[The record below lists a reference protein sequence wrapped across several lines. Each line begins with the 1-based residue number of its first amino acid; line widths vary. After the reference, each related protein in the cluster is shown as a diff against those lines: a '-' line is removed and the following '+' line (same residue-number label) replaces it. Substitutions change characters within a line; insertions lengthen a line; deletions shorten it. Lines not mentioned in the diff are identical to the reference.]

1 MRIAVYPGSFDPVT
15 NGHLDV
21 ITRSAKLFDKLIV
34 GVLTNSAKSCAF
46 SAKERVEFLKRVTKG
61 LPNVYIIEFSGL
73 LVNFAKNNDASV
85 ILKGLRALSDFE
97 YEFQM
102 ALVNKNQ
109 YTEVETLFMST
120 SSEYMFLSSSVV
132 KELAKHK
139 GRLDGLV
146 PKEIEHDLYN
156 KFKCEVN

>member
-1 MRIAVYPGSFDPVT
+1 MRIAVYPGSFDPLT

-21 ITRSAKLFDKLIV
+21 ITRSSKLFDKLIV

-46 SAKERVEFLKRVTKG
+46 STEERIGFINRVTDK
-61 LPNVYIIEFSGL
+61 LPNVRVTEFSGL
-73 LVNFAKNNDASV
+73 LVNFARENNAGV
-85 ILKGLRALSDFE
+85 IIKGLRALADFE

-109 YTEVETLFMST
+109 YPEVETLFMST

-132 KELAKHK
+132 KELAKHR
-139 GRLDGLV
+139 GSLDGLV
-146 PKEIEHDLYN
+146 PEEFEDDLYN
-156 KFKCEVN
+156 KFNVR

>member
-1 MRIAVYPGSFDPVT
+1 MRIAIYPGSFDPLT

-21 ITRSAKLFDKLIV
+21 ITRSSKLFDKLIV
-34 GVLTNSAKSCAF
+34 GVLTNSAKRCTF
-46 SAKERVEFLKRVTKG
+46 SMAERLGFISKMTEK
-61 LPNVYIIEFSGL
+61 LPNIQPMEFSGL
-73 LVNFAKNNDASV
+73 LVDFARKNDASV
-85 ILKGLRALSDFE
+85 IIKGLRALSDFE

-109 YTEVETLFMST
+109 YPEVETLFMST

-132 KELAKHK
+132 KELAKHN
-139 GRLDGLV
+139 GSLDGLV

-156 KFKCEVN
+156 KFNCEV

>member
-1 MRIAVYPGSFDPVT
+1 MKIAIYPGSFDPLT

-21 ITRSAKLFDKLIV
+21 ITRSSKLFDKIIV
-34 GVLTNSAKSCAF
+34 GVLANSAKSCLF
-46 SAKERVEFLKRVTKG
+46 SMDERIEFINRVTGNLK
-61 LPNVYIIEFSGL
+61 NVCVTGFSGL
-73 LVNFAKNNDASV
+73 LVNFAKENNASV
-85 ILKGLRALSDFE
+85 IIKGLRALSDFE

-109 YTEVETLFMST
+109 YTEVETMFMAT

-139 GRLDGLV
+139 GSLDGLV
-146 PKEIEHDLYN
+146 PKEIEYDLYN
-156 KFKCEVN
+156 KFNVR